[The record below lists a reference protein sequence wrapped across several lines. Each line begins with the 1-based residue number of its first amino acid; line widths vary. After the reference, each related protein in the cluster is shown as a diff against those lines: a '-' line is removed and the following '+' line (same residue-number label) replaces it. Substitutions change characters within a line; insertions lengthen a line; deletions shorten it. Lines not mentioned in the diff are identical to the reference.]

1 MIVHRRAT
9 ASMAGV
15 EAPLTFCLRESEVE
29 VGLRL
34 ATIAKFRPVKTEIL
48 SHDAPL
54 RPNSLEAARAD

>member
-9 ASMAGV
+9 ASIARV
-15 EAPLTFCLRESEVE
+15 EAPLTFFLLGSKVE